1 MATPSSGHG
10 RPVVPPEEQRCIW
23 MSAGILTYQLCDHG
37 LDCENCP
44 LDVAL
49 RAHFG
54 HAGEGVPAEPPPAP
68 RSTALPDDRRY
79 SRRHCW
85 VRPVEGASP
94 PAARVGL
101 EPALAAALPGVRGV
115 VPPLPDDRAR
125 AGEVHFWLVTDGGT
139 FPLPAPVGGRLLGVN
154 PALAERPH
162 LAAALPLD
170 EGWLYEIE
178 LDEPD
183 PDGVELMDAPAATA
197 AYAEDARRFRV
208 ELRRA
213 LQTGAGSAPVLADGG
228 ALLGDLSRMLGPEKY
243 FALLWWVFG

>member
-1 MATPSSGHG
+1 MTAPSPRPG

-23 MSAGILTYQLCDHG
+23 MSAGILSYQLCERG
-37 LDCENCP
+37 LECEDCP
-44 LDVAL
+44 LDAAL

-54 HAGEGVPAEPPPAP
+54 QANGAAAAAPAP
-68 RSTALPDDRRY
+68 RLTALPDDRRY

-85 VRPVEGASP
+85 VRPLGGTAP
-94 PAARVGL
+94 AAARVGL

-115 VPPLPDDRAR
+115 VPPLPGERAR
-125 AGEVHFWLVTDGGT
+125 AGEVRFWLVTAGGT

-162 LAAALPLD
+162 LAVSRPLD

-178 LDEPD
+178 TDGAG
-183 PDGVELMDAPAATA
+183 PDGTDLLAAPQAAA
-197 AYAEDARRFRV
+197 VYAEDARRFRD
-208 ELRRA
+208 ELHRA
-213 LQTGAGSAPVLADGG
+213 LQTGAGPAPALADGG
-228 ALLGDLSRMLGPEKY
+228 APLGDLSQMLGPERY